1 MNLDILNH
9 FFLFFSFSPDESEV
23 TSSNSVQAPEP
34 LLGVSLLC
42 PCEAATRLEQMSEE
56 EAALDT
62 ETLAWWEEKMVSL
75 LGVLLGDKRMTGLGY
90 PAIGPFVILQKVL
103 RLTGTNITGEDDLCT
118 DSCKVC
124 NFIILY
130 ILSEKYG
137 NMILNGLS
145 LIK

>member
-1 MNLDILNH
+1 M
-9 FFLFFSFSPDESEV
+9 

-56 EAALDT
+56 EAVLDT

-130 ILSEKYG
+130 ILSEK
-137 NMILNGLS
+137 
-145 LIK
+145 